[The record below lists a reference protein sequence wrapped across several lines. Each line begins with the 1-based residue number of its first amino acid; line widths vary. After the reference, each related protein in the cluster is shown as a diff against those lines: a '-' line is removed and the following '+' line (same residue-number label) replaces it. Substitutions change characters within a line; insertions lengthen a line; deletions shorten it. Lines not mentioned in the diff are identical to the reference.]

1 MMAHS
6 TESKLRSRVTLRSI
20 PALRTIPIL
29 VYISILVLF
38 VVFLWMIMP
47 GVLAP
52 DALAQDL
59 TRSNLPAFT
68 PGHWLGTDSLG
79 RDVLSMVI
87 AGARSAMIGPLAIA
101 TGSLIIG
108 LIFGNIAGWYGRW
121 PDRIISSY
129 ADITLSMPSMLLA
142 IAAAGIIGGGYWVS
156 VFIMIILYSPSDIR
170 LIRAAVIQQKSKQYI
185 ESALIMRLS
194 SWKIITKHIF
204 PNISK
209 IVFVNFFLN
218 IAYGLVSMSSLSFL
232 GIGVG
237 PGDADWGRQLSD
249 GRRILFTSPA
259 IALSAGIMIILT
271 AVSINVIGDYVMNRK
286 HSG

>member
-1 MMAHS
+1 M
-6 TESKLRSRVTLRSI
+6 RSHL
-20 PALRTIPIL
+20 PHNMPHWKHIPIL
-29 VYISILVLF
+29 VYLSCFVLIVVLF
-38 VVFLWMIMP
+38 WMIMP

-52 DALAQDL
+52 NALAQDL
-59 TRSNLPAFT
+59 GNSNLPILS
-68 PGHWLGTDSLG
+68 PGHLLGTDALG
-79 RDVLSMVI
+79 RNVMSLVI

-101 TGSLIIG
+101 TGSLVIG
-108 LIFGNIAGWYGRW
+108 VIFGNIAGWFGGW
-121 PDRIISSY
+121 LDRIISSY

-156 VFIMIILYSPSDIR
+156 VMIMIILYSPGDIR

-185 ESALIMRLS
+185 ESALIQRLS
-194 SWKIITKHIF
+194 SWKIISIHIF

-249 GRRILFTSPA
+249 GRRFLFTSPA

-271 AVSINVIGDYVMNRK
+271 AIAINVIGDYLMNNK
-286 HSG
+286 EKD